1 MTYFQTSN
9 DPDIQALF
17 QQMNKFEDEGKGV
30 FMNDWKE
37 REPRLK
43 NSKYAAIDQDWLS
56 QSLRSSD
63 CNFHY
68 LGIGMR
74 PVNVGFG
81 FQRNSA
87 YNVIF
92 SDAYVNHLYN
102 LCWSEYSYA
111 WGSLNKSHNICVE
124 IP

>member
-63 CNFHY
+63 
-68 LGIGMR
+68 LGFKRILHT
-74 PVNVGFG
+74 
-81 FQRNSA
+81 
-87 YNVIF
+87 I
-92 SDAYVNHLYN
+92 
-102 LCWSEYSYA
+102 
-111 WGSLNKSHNICVE
+111 
-124 IP
+124 